1 MNVFLWGIICLVAL
15 LIGCLVTWMIMRSCK
30 REGSSLQPTSVDS
43 SSDLNNEVQVLQNKL
58 EESQLEVAEFE
69 KKAAVLSEKLKVC
82 EAELTNLQKEFEG
95 LVSLTPEERNEAI
108 LGKLQADIEKKS
120 KEIKNNEEEIEE
132 LEDELSA
139 IKKKLSKAKSEIEE
153 TTEALEKTNQKLKE
167 TENEL
172 RDVKQERD
180 ELEKED
186 AMKSE
191 AIEFVNAVLTAH
203 PADDKDAIH
212 IKNKVSQIK
221 SIILEQYLPALDDP
235 FYAGWEQKN
244 DWKDFVR
251 KAIGYWGNLQE
262 KSWLKG
268 KKVVAFIGEFSAGK
282 TSIVNRI
289 LSQDNPD
296 CPTLPVSSKATTA
309 IATYISYG
317 AGFLSQ
323 FTDAN
328 DDLKHLS
335 KEMFLKVNKDILG
348 KINANSLIRHFVMKY
363 NNDNLKGL
371 SILDTPGFSSNDK
384 EDQDRTLDVIREA
397 DALFWV
403 MDANTGEI
411 NRTSL
416 DIIAKNIQGLPL
428 YVVINKSDT
437 KSSGELDKL
446 EQHIRQTMERAEID
460 VKGYIR
466 FSQKSKINELMNVI
480 QSLEAKNINNDIS
493 FICSDIQSDINLL
506 DKKMKSLRQDI
517 RKYEK
522 IIENREEVILS
533 DLETLKDSSQR
544 VASIPKPNSRW
555 FHANDYRMDQEEYQ
569 ELSEHCD
576 LIECCS
582 DNIEGNFQ
590 NFKDYQTEY
599 RNLLEERDNTK
610 EQIKNLQN
618 ILNQLKNTLKSLDS
632 NVYKEVIDILKQES
646 KSSKTRIR
654 NEQDEDETADK
665 DFANTASSGANSSSN
680 EKEGLKAFQKAI
692 QFQNQGSEQEAK
704 FWFIRSAELGYKD
717 GQQRCKALGYKY

>member
-1 MNVFLWGIICLVAL
+1 MNVFLLVIICLVAL
-15 LIGCLVTWMIMRSCK
+15 FIGCLVTWMIMRGCK
-30 REGSSLQPTSVDS
+30 REGSLLQPTSVES
-43 SSDLNNEVQVLQNKL
+43 SSDLNNEVQALHNKL

-69 KKAAVLSEKLKVC
+69 KRAAVLSEKLKVR

-153 TTEALEKTNQKLKE
+153 TTEALEKTIQKLKE

-172 RDVKQERD
+172 RDVTQERD

-186 AMKSE
+186 AIKSE
-191 AIEFVNAVLTAH
+191 AIEFVNAILTAH
-203 PADDKDAIH
+203 SADDKDATH
-212 IKNKVSQIK
+212 IKNKVSQIE
-221 SIILEQYLPALDDP
+221 SIIFEQYFSVLDQ
-235 FYAGWEQKN
+235 YYKEWESKN
-244 DWKDFVR
+244 DWKDFVQE
-251 KAIGYWGNLQE
+251 AIGYWGNLQK

-328 DDLKHLS
+328 DDLKNLS

-348 KINANSLIRHFVMKY
+348 KINASSLIRHFVMKY
-363 NNDNLKGL
+363 KNDNLKGL

-416 DIIAKNIQGLPL
+416 DIIAKNIQNLTL

-466 FSQKSKINELMNVI
+466 FSQKSRIDELMNVI

-506 DKKMKSLRQDI
+506 DEKLKSLRQ
-517 RKYEK
+517 RVQEYENL
-522 IIENREEVILS
+522 IENREKIILS

-544 VASIPKPNSRW
+544 VASIPQLNSRW
-555 FHANDYRMDQEEYQ
+555 FHADDYRMDQEEYQ
-569 ELSEHCD
+569 ELSEHCG
-576 LIECCS
+576 LIESRS
-582 DNIEGNFQ
+582 DNIDECFQ
-590 NFKDYQTEY
+590 DFKDYQTEY
-599 RNLLEERDNTK
+599 LNLLEERDNTK
-610 EQIKNLQN
+610 EQTKNLQN
-618 ILNQLKNTLKSLDS
+618 ILDQLKNALKSLDS
-632 NVYKEVIDILKQES
+632 NVYKEVVDILKLES
-646 KSSKTRIR
+646 KSSKQGLGD
-654 NEQDEDETADK
+654 EQDGTDDK
-665 DFANTASSGANSSSN
+665 DFANTASSGSNSSPN

-692 QFQNQGSEQEAK
+692 QFQDQGSREEAQ
-704 FWFIRSAELGYKD
+704 FWFIRSAKLGYKD